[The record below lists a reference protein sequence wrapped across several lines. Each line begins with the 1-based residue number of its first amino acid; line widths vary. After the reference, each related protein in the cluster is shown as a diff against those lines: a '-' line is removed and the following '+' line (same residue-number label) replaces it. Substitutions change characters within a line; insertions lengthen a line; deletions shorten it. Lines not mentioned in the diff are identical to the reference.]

1 MSFLPV
7 QRSLIRNDSGLVEP
21 LDPKN
26 ELLRTQDLMT
36 TYYDVGQFYLAHQA
50 TWKRNP
56 NIHLG
61 AKVIVIPK
69 WRSVDI
75 DDKEDWIRA
84 EKLYEVSNLNNTND
98 EK

>member
-1 MSFLPV
+1 
-7 QRSLIRNDSGLVEP
+7 
-21 LDPKN
+21 
-26 ELLRTQDLMT
+26 MT